1 MGERTGRGQ
10 DSMPVTTNAWIERR
24 LHFLANP
31 AVRLG
36 IYAGVGL
43 SVVFVA
49 WIVIA
54 NRVPQLE
61 VLATERNVI
70 TALLLML
77 VAAAP
82 VLRFLKSP
90 AEMLASGL
98 LAWGIFT
105 LTYKVVSSIFVLLEE
120 NYTAFHVFVMGAI
133 SYLVFA
139 TLSWVGSI
147 VWRVRA
153 TKHSHNHH

>member
-1 MGERTGRGQ
+1 MLAVPTA
-10 DSMPVTTNAWIERR
+10 SIERR
-24 LHFLANP
+24 LAFLRHP

-36 IYAGVGL
+36 IYTGVAL
-43 SVVFVA
+43 SAVFVA

-61 VLATERNVI
+61 VLATERNVV
-70 TALLLML
+70 TAVLLVLI
-77 VAAAP
+77 AAAP
-82 VLRFLKSP
+82 VLRFLRSP
-90 AEMLASGL
+90 AEMLASAL

-105 LTYKVVSSIFVLLEE
+105 LTYAVLCSIFVLLEE
-120 NYTAFHVFVMGAI
+120 NYTAFHVFVMGAV

-139 TLSWVGSI
+139 TLSWVGTI

>member
-1 MGERTGRGQ
+1 
-10 DSMPVTTNAWIERR
+10 MPVVTNPLIERR
-24 LHFLANP
+24 LDFLRNP
-31 AVRLG
+31 AVRTG
-36 IYAGVGL
+36 IYAGVTL
-43 SVVFVA
+43 SAVFIA

-70 TALLLML
+70 TAILLALL
-77 VAAAP
+77 AAVP
-82 VLRFLKSP
+82 VVRFLRSP
-90 AEMLASGL
+90 AELLASGL

-105 LTYKVVSSIFVLLEE
+105 LTYKLLSSIFVLLEE
-120 NYTAFHVFVMGAI
+120 NYSAFHVFVMGAI
-133 SYLVFA
+133 SYLIFA

>member
-1 MGERTGRGQ
+1 MVIPANV
-10 DSMPVTTNAWIERR
+10 SIERR
-24 LHFLANP
+24 LDFLRNS
-31 AVRLG
+31 AVRIG
-36 IYAGVGL
+36 VYAGVAL
-43 SVVFVA
+43 SLVFVA

-70 TALLLML
+70 TAILLALL
-77 VAAAP
+77 AAVP
-82 VLRFLKSP
+82 VVRFLRSP
-90 AEMLASGL
+90 TELLASGL

-105 LTYKVVSSIFVLLEE
+105 LTYKVLSSIFVLLEE
-120 NYTAFHVFVMGAI
+120 NYSAFHVFVMGAI
-133 SYLVFA
+133 SYLIFA